1 MRRTNCRIGFDDRLL
16 LLVMIPF
23 IAFIIPIVF
32 SGLRFNRAPYYEPKI
47 FVTTL
52 ISTALIWF
60 GNRFILVL
68 ARRRYPQFSMV
79 KRRLL
84 VQSLVML
91 VFTLAATNILGY
103 FLKDYCNLYDTHGNI
118 IRSASDVIINANN
131 AAIFC
136 SLTVVAIYESF
147 YFSNELRK
155 SVEEKEMLK
164 RESLKAQIDALKT
177 QVNPHFLF
185 NNLNTL
191 CAIIPD
197 NPQQAIDFVQQ
208 LSKVYRHILEVRDET
223 SIPVKDELDVLKAY
237 AFLLKTRFGSN
248 IEIEIDVPDSKLNN
262 KIVPLSLQLLME
274 NAIKHNI
281 ISMEKPL
288 SIRVFTEDGNLV
300 VSNNLQVKNQVIE
313 NTGIGL
319 DNIRNRYKLLG
330 DKTVKVV
337 SDHNSFN
344 VYIPMIEN

>member
-1 MRRTNCRIGFDDRLL
+1 M
-16 LLVMIPF
+16 
-23 IAFIIPIVF
+23 
-32 SGLRFNRAPYYEPKI
+32 
-47 FVTTL
+47 
-52 ISTALIWF
+52 
-60 GNRFILVL
+60 
-68 ARRRYPQFSMV
+68 
-79 KRRLL
+79 
-84 VQSLVML
+84 
-91 VFTLAATNILGY
+91 
-103 FLKDYCNLYDTHGNI
+103 KDYCDLYDIHGNI
-118 IRSASDVIINANN
+118 IRTASDVSINANN

-288 SIRVFTEDGNLV
+288 SIRVFTADGNLV
-300 VSNNLQVKNQVIE
+300 VSNNLQMKNQVIE

-337 SDHNSFN
+337 SDQNSFN